1 MIPELPNDKVS
12 GCISGQ
18 YPYQKAHK
26 ITRSKIMSLGCLW
39 GSVLTGKLQVLS
51 IAKQCSLFGKPDSI
65 KSRKQQHV

>member
-26 ITRSKIMSLGCLW
+26 ITRSKIMSLGMPL
-39 GSVLTGKLQVLS
+39 G
-51 IAKQCSLFGKPDSI
+51 QCAHWKTTSSQYCKTM
-65 KSRKQQHV
+65 